1 MPIAID
7 EKISQVECLDKL
19 HSKNL
24 TLERLQLLHYALV
37 YQRANSLYAGWDDS
51 EVAEVV
57 AYLEDLLPEGLRR
70 TPFATS
76 AKSKRVK
83 TRSLPVGVTGP
94 MEDFACS
101 LPYRPYVSNCLS
113 KEGLRIVSRG
123 QADLYR
129 YVQHNPPAKCVW
141 LVLDCDF
148 TGALAKVVAQKL
160 PVPNFVATNP
170 ENGHSH
176 LFYRLADP
184 VCVSD
189 AGIRRKPAW
198 LLRRIEHQLR
208 TLIGGDVGY
217 MGFISKN
224 LLNEHWNVEC
234 VRQEPWKLLD
244 FQDYL
249 TLPKKLPKRSEV
261 EGFGRN
267 VTLFNSCRQVAYE
280 TVLAYRLGGTK
291 EQFYDY
297 MESVVG
303 AKNLGFPV
311 PLYAPEVRSIAKS
324 ITNWTWRK
332 YTGRR
337 SSVEFSKLQ
346 AKRGTR
352 GGVAKGAAYSD
363 KRVEA
368 LELAS
373 TGMSQK
379 DIAQTLG
386 VTTRTLRNWAL
397 LT

>member
-1 MPIAID
+1 MLAL
-7 EKISQVECLDKL
+7 EEQLSVEQCFEAL
-19 HSKNL
+19 HSSSL
-24 TLERLQLLHYALV
+24 SAERLRLLHYALLHNRS
-37 YQRANSLYAGWDDS
+37 QSRYADWHDAD
-51 EVAEVV
+51 VAALVGYIE
-57 AYLEDLLPEGLRR
+57 ELLPVGLRL
-70 TPFATS
+70 TPSATTV
-76 AKSKRVK
+76 KRK
-83 TRSLPVGVTGP
+83 RDKAPPLPVGVIGP
-94 MEDFACS
+94 LEDFACS
-101 LPYRPYVSNCLS
+101 LPYRPYVSNALS
-113 KEGLRIVSRG
+113 EEGLRIVSRG
-123 QADLYR
+123 QADLFR
-129 YVQHNPPAKCVW
+129 YVQHNPPTKCVW

-148 TGALAKVVAQKL
+148 AGALAKVVAQKL
-160 PVPNFVATNP
+160 PLPNFVATNP

-208 TLIGGDVGY
+208 TLIGGDIGY

-224 LLNEHWNVEC
+224 LLNEHWEVEC
-234 VRQEPWKLLD
+234 VRQEPWKLLE

-291 EQFYDY
+291 EQFYEH
-297 MESVVG
+297 MLSVVS

-337 SSVEFSKLQ
+337 SNEEFSKVQ
-346 AKRGTR
+346 AKRGKL
-352 GGVAKGAAYSD
+352 GG
-363 KRVEA
+363 
-368 LELAS
+368 
-373 TGMSQK
+373 
-379 DIAQTLG
+379 
-386 VTTRTLRNWAL
+386 
-397 LT
+397 

>member
-7 EKISQVECLDKL
+7 EEISPVECLERL
-19 HSKNL
+19 HSNEL
-24 TLERLQLLHYALV
+24 TLERLQRLHYALA
-37 YQRANSLYAGWDDS
+37 YTRESSLYASWD
-51 EVAEVV
+51 EAEAAEVL
-57 AYLEDLLPEGLRR
+57 AYVEQLLPVELRLKPSKKVATR
-70 TPFATS
+70 NREKTVPF
-76 AKSKRVK
+76 
-83 TRSLPVGVTGP
+83 PVGVSGP
-94 MEDFACS
+94 LADFAES
-101 LPYRPYVSNCLS
+101 LPYRPYVSNNLA
-113 KEGLRIVSRG
+113 ENGLRIVSRG
-123 QADLYR
+123 QADLFR
-129 YVQHNPPAKCVW
+129 YVQHNPPTKCVW

-148 TGALAKVVAQKL
+148 AGALAKVVAQKL
-160 PVPNFVATNP
+160 PLPNFVATNP

-208 TLIGGDVGY
+208 TLIGGDIGY

-224 LLNEHWNVEC
+224 LLNEHWEVEC
-234 VRQEPWKLLD
+234 VRQEPWKLLE

-291 EQFYDY
+291 EQFYEH
-297 MESVVG
+297 MLSVVS

-337 SSVEFSKLQ
+337 SNEEFSKVQ
-346 AKRGTR
+346 AKRGKL
-352 GGVAKGAAYSD
+352 GGVAKGAAYEN
-363 KRVEA
+363 KRSEA
-368 LELAS
+368 LKLAS
-373 TGMSQK
+373 MGMSQK
-379 DIAQTLG
+379 EIAQTLG
-386 VTTRTLRNWAL
+386 VTTRTLRNWASKG
-397 LT
+397 